1 MKITRKEREILVGVV
16 GRESREFELHE
27 RRALKSSGDYTAI
40 VHSRRR
46 ICFSHYSPASFFLF
60 FRIFSFPLELC
71 ESVIAVGRRRRRR
84 KNLKKKKSRKAFKGG
99 RKNCWML
106 CDEGSWESPARH
118 PHPHPIPGKRN
129 NIVYNLLAGWL
140 AGFGEAEGRKKREAD
155 SPPRAD

>member
-1 MKITRKEREILVGVV
+1 
-16 GRESREFELHE
+16 
-27 RRALKSSGDYTAI
+27 
-40 VHSRRR
+40 
-46 ICFSHYSPASFFLF
+46 
-60 FRIFSFPLELC
+60 LC
-71 ESVIAVGRRRRRR
+71 KSVIAVGRRRRRRRR